1 MRFMEDDR
9 QMDEQTDDGRVRV
22 LDATNRQAGRA
33 RGRGGGPAQPR
44 GYRPRLDICS
54 GVKWRLARAANLSC
68 QSSWWLQNAHL
79 SRSSKSGGW
88 AANTTGQRS
97 RFILHWGWTPG
108 RPLGQASI
116 CRSFPPPL
124 RCTCLPPVVL
134 CVVVKPT
141 FLPASVSRWGSSIV
155 WERNWRA
162 FTCRFRWPQRSSTE
176 FTFCY
181 RVVATH
187 PSMWS
192 VLIGDICP
200 SPPPKKTQTNNME
213 KFDQQCR
220 KVEHRREAE
229 WEKKTMWPRS
239 FIFLTKKG
247 KSWGYDVCTW

>member
-1 MRFMEDDR
+1 MRFMKDDR

-200 SPPPKKTQTNNME
+200 SPPPQKTQTNNME